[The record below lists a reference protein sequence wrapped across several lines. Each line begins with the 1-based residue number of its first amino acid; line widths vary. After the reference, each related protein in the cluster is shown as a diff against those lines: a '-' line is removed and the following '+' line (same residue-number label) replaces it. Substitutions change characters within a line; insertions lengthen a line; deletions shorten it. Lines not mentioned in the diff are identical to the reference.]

1 MLVITRFVKK
11 DKLFGL
17 IQDPNIS
24 KFEIQTSPNKSLKDD
39 TVVKTR
45 IYLRIPKIEF
55 LGFIGMYLL
64 KGKEEKNNTVVTTLI
79 TAKRDNYLKA
89 SAFDDFG
96 KGYKPSKTMVEFM
109 NKYTQEYFYNL

>member
-17 IQDPNIS
+17 IQDPNIG
-24 KFEIQTSPNKSLKDD
+24 KFEIQTSLNKSLKND
-39 TVVKTR
+39 TIVKTR

-55 LGFIGMYLL
+55 YNFIGMYLL

-96 KGYKPSKTMVEFM
+96 KGYKPSKTMAEFM

>member
-1 MLVITRFVKK
+1 MLIVTRFVKK
-11 DKLFGL
+11 EKLFDL
-17 IQDPNIS
+17 INDPNIG
-24 KFEIQTSPNKSLKDD
+24 KFEVQTSLNKNLKNN
-39 TVVKTR
+39 TIVKTR

-55 LGFIGMYLL
+55 YNFIGMYLL
-64 KGKEEKNNTVVTTLI
+64 KGREEKNNTVVTTLL

>member
-17 IQDPNIS
+17 IQDPNIG
-24 KFEIQTSPNKSLKDD
+24 KFEIQTSLNKSLKND
-39 TVVKTR
+39 TIVKTR

>member
-17 IQDPNIS
+17 IQDPNIG
-24 KFEIQTSPNKSLKDD
+24 KFEIQTSLNKSLKND
-39 TVVKTR
+39 TIVKTR

-55 LGFIGMYLL
+55 YNFIGMYLL
-64 KGKEEKNNTVVTTLI
+64 KGKEEKNNTVVTTLL

-96 KGYKPSKTMVEFM
+96 KGYKPSKTMAEFM

>member
-17 IQDPNIS
+17 IQDPNIG
-24 KFEIQTSPNKSLKDD
+24 KFEIQTSLNKSLKDD

-55 LGFIGMYLL
+55 YNFIGMYFL

-79 TAKRDNYLKA
+79 TAK
-89 SAFDDFG
+89 
-96 KGYKPSKTMVEFM
+96 
-109 NKYTQEYFYNL
+109 